1 MIAKEVNPIAIHKG
15 IRIHQY
21 LDDWLVRAISHQGCL
36 QLVLAGTSRDLSEIR
51 LAGEHGEI
59 RAGPQT
65 SLRLRWLPVQ
75 PPVWLSPANTGP
87 TAEHSTE
94 NISTS
99 IPTALSGPATHV
111 LDRSANNHRK
121 TSSPGPTTY
130 ETNTVAS
137 QKTTRGYQNH

>member
-1 MIAKEVNPIAIHKG
+1 MYSQE
-15 IRIHQY
+15 
-21 LDDWLVRAISHQGCL
+21 
-36 QLVLAGTSRDLSEIR
+36 LAEIYQKLGW

-59 RAGPQT
+59 RAGPQA
-65 SLRLRWLPVQ
+65 SLRLRWLPVR

-94 NISTS
+94 NTSTS

-111 LDRSANNHRK
+111 LDRSANSHRK

-137 QKTTRGYQNH
+137 QKQLEGTRITRKGHSHHQVLAHPSAVVAGKRQ